1 MFGVLSYHHVWLFLH
16 VDIFVNGGF
25 VACFKIATRPLPFL
39 LANHCPASP
48 PSMSREAPVHD
59 VKREELEEIYDFALS
74 LGRRAGQILLDG
86 VEKRCGEES
95 GRGQGQEE
103 KDSAVDIVTQADLG
117 ASFCASTT
125 KFASELSG
133 MGMCS

>member
-1 MFGVLSYHHVWLFLH
+1 MSCEEALH
-16 VDIFVNGGF
+16 
-25 VACFKIATRPLPFL
+25 
-39 LANHCPASP
+39 
-48 PSMSREAPVHD
+48 E
-59 VKREELEEIYDFALS
+59 VKPEELEEIYDFALS

-117 ASFCASTT
+117 AFLCPSSIKLGPEFVRHAEVKLTFTRCRSIC
-125 KFASELSG
+125 EE
-133 MGMCS
+133 